1 MSKVVKIAAI
11 LGVAVVVIAAK
22 QFSSPNADK
31 SVVALSA
38 APAASVSPEEL
49 MRDIGPLRETQIDS
63 LY

>member
-1 MSKVVKIAAI
+1 MSKILKVAAI

-31 SVVALSA
+31 SAIALSA
-38 APAASVSPEEL
+38 APASSVSPEEL